1 MRHLKKCST
10 IRSIKRPWFRR
21 RARTWLGPSSVVT
34 CAMYLTS
41 IATAQNA
48 LPPASLTQTSI
59 GQIAAYGSAMRIIAT
74 VEAKA
79 RALDSQGVTSSG
91 LRTAVAQKTGLGTLE
106 FALFVQICRDA
117 DTKMQMLDSQA
128 TQIISNT
135 KAQFNHQGVPSSAKV
150 PPPPARLLA
159 LQKQKDDIVRQAMAS
174 MDGQLSADGRKHID
188 NYVHSLLGVNQVIHI
203 P

>member
-1 MRHLKKCST
+1 
-10 IRSIKRPWFRR
+10 
-21 RARTWLGPSSVVT
+21 
-34 CAMYLTS
+34 
-41 IATAQNA
+41 
-48 LPPASLTQTSI
+48 
-59 GQIAAYGSAMRIIAT
+59 MRIIAT

-79 RALDSQGVTSSG
+79 RTLDSQGITSSG

-117 DTKMQMLDSQA
+117 DTKMQMLDSRA

-135 KAQFNHQGVPSSAKV
+135 KAQFNHQGAPSSAKV
-150 PPPPARLLA
+150 PPPPAQLLA

-174 MDGQLSADGRKHID
+174 MDGRLSADGRKHID
-188 NYVHSLLGVNQVIHI
+188 DYVHSLLGANQVIRI